1 LKSIMSIGIKMLS
14 VEEIKERL
22 APLYNMEGL
31 ELVLLFGSCV
41 SGKLHTKSDIDI
53 AFLSN
58 KPVDIL
64 AVTNKAIH
72 LLSTDKVDV
81 VNLKFASPL
90 LKFSLAKRCII
101 LYERYPGLFNS
112 FFSLAFRRYID
123 TKKLREAQSEAI
135 NDFLKERKLI

>member
-90 LKFSLAKRCII
+90 LKFSLAKCCII